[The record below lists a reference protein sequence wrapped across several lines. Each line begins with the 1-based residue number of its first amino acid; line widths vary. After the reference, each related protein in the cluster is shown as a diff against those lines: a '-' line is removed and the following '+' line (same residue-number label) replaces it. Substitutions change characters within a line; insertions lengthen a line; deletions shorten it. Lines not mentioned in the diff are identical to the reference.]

1 MNTFISAWRRSTI
14 IITFSLTVSFL
25 SASCSAPKFSE
36 CKQLSKI
43 ATEISHQVIELSD
56 NRTTKNPEKVLQV
69 ADVFEEGA
77 QAMESLELKD
87 TELQEYQKN
96 FAQFYRNQA
105 QVTRDFIAARDR
117 KDISAAKLAHQN
129 MEKLGNTEEK
139 LVTQINNYCLPN

>member
-25 SASCSAPKFSE
+25 SASCSNPKFSE
-36 CKQLSKI
+36 CKQLNKI

-56 NRTTKNPEKVLQV
+56 NRTTKNPEKVLEV

-77 QAMESLELKD
+77 QVMESLELKD
-87 TELQEYQKN
+87 TKLQEYQRN

-117 KDISAAKLAHQN
+117 KDISAAELAQQN
-129 MEKLGNTEEK
+129 VQKLGKTEEK